1 MQVTTALL
9 RNLRP
14 PAGCIRV
21 GMPLLAWL
29 GFFAMV
35 PLSTLADPVFWE
47 REISAAL
54 DSRDSCYREA
64 GINGSQFQHLS
75 AAPGKI
81 RTEVQDTAI
90 PWYCFLKG
98 LASGDNVNVAA
109 GWFAR
114 AIAATEKD
122 PGKLWVL
129 AVEFDRCE
137 MPAWEEK
144 CLKKLELVF
153 LTSGAMSAPVIAQQ
167 LLYRASASRAS
178 GNGGNVEYYSGWA
191 QRFDRRCLWPVVF
204 SMERNG
210 LLDLAKAADLLRDLS
225 GSFSASWETQLV
237 CVRALFRWFSLVVEF
252 LIAGILLGL
261 AVRCAPTALHLL
273 SERFPDILNAR
284 GKLVLAIA
292 AVGSV
297 AFLGMLPF
305 TWVCFFVLWRRF
317 GSKDKWL
324 AGAALAMFLLVPLGV
339 KVNDMF
345 DQALSANNSVQLY
358 KKTIDEGYYGRL
370 EAAIGS
376 HMLHHRED
384 YLAQTAAACC
394 LCKKGVPLDG
404 LPHLQIAQQL
414 AKDDP
419 TVITATGNTLYYAGD
434 LSGARNAYQ
443 QCISLYPGYEP
454 AYFNLGQY
462 YFATMETAKGME
474 YTTQATRLNPDF
486 VDAFIKKNDEC
497 FSKDWPPLRQLI
509 WPDFTPAH
517 FWKNVFPAYCG
528 SWETTQNRFGALF
541 LGLPFMWYLILSAA
555 LVAILLILDN
565 AVWSKDMVKK
575 VSACKVCQKPVCR
588 KCKRGSICSS
598 CFKATQSIRNEQIRQ
613 RIMEKIQLRAI
624 RSHTLRAIVLD
635 LFFPGAGFV
644 GRDAPLYQSLP
655 LLMATSMAYSLF
667 FSLRHATFE
676 YPAWAIQMFTVPLYC
691 AIGIYFCIFT
701 IRAIVS
707 TVAVF
712 SKRGN

>member
-317 GSKDKWL
+317 G
-324 AGAALAMFLLVPLGV
+324 
-339 KVNDMF
+339 
-345 DQALSANNSVQLY
+345 
-358 KKTIDEGYYGRL
+358 
-370 EAAIGS
+370 
-376 HMLHHRED
+376 
-384 YLAQTAAACC
+384 
-394 LCKKGVPLDG
+394 
-404 LPHLQIAQQL
+404 
-414 AKDDP
+414 
-419 TVITATGNTLYYAGD
+419 
-434 LSGARNAYQ
+434 
-443 QCISLYPGYEP
+443 
-454 AYFNLGQY
+454 
-462 YFATMETAKGME
+462 
-474 YTTQATRLNPDF
+474 
-486 VDAFIKKNDEC
+486 
-497 FSKDWPPLRQLI
+497 
-509 WPDFTPAH
+509 
-517 FWKNVFPAYCG
+517 
-528 SWETTQNRFGALF
+528 
-541 LGLPFMWYLILSAA
+541 
-555 LVAILLILDN
+555 
-565 AVWSKDMVKK
+565 
-575 VSACKVCQKPVCR
+575 
-588 KCKRGSICSS
+588 
-598 CFKATQSIRNEQIRQ
+598 
-613 RIMEKIQLRAI
+613 
-624 RSHTLRAIVLD
+624 
-635 LFFPGAGFV
+635 
-644 GRDAPLYQSLP
+644 
-655 LLMATSMAYSLF
+655 
-667 FSLRHATFE
+667 
-676 YPAWAIQMFTVPLYC
+676 
-691 AIGIYFCIFT
+691 
-701 IRAIVS
+701 
-707 TVAVF
+707 
-712 SKRGN
+712 